1 MKKINVYLMPGMAAN
16 SKIFEY
22 IRLPEIYQIHKLDW
36 IIPKKNETLKFYA
49 KRICK
54 KIDQPDPILIG
65 VSFGGILIQEVSKY
79 LNYKKIVI
87 ISSIKT
93 NEELPISMKMAK
105 KTKIHKILP
114 FKWINNI
121 DKLALFAFGDGI
133 KKKVKLYQKY
143 LSYKDPNYLKW
154 AMDCIVNWDQKEIIK
169 EIIHIHGKKDNVF
182 PVKNLFGRVYLIEG
196 NHAIIITR
204 ANQINKLLIELLK
217 N

>member
-169 EIIHIHGKKDNVF
+169 EIIHIHGKKDDVF
-182 PVKNLFGRVYLIEG
+182 PVKNLSGRVYLIEG

>member
-1 MKKINVYLMPGMAAN
+1 MKRINVYLMPGMAAN

-182 PVKNLFGRVYLIEG
+182 PVKNLSGRVYLIEG

-204 ANQINKLLIELLK
+204 ANQINKLLIKLLK

>member
-16 SKIFEY
+16 SKIFED

-182 PVKNLFGRVYLIEG
+182 PVKNLSGRVYLIEG